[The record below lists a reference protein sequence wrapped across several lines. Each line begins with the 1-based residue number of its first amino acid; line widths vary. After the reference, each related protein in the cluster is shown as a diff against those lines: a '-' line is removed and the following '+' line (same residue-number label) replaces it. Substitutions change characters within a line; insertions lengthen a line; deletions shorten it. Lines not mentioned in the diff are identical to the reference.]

1 MPSVLRRSGP
11 PFERGGQ
18 MIEPRALV
26 SFCEGCNSPHAPF
39 GLLTKEGKLLTYCGQ
54 VNGTMQCVNKQGNQ
68 Q

>member
-11 PFERGGQ
+11 AFERGGQ
-18 MIEPRALV
+18 MIEPRALIHK
-26 SFCEGCNSPHAPF
+26 CEGCGTERAPF